1 MATNILR
8 NTMIAKA
15 VSDSVQRVEMNYIEC
30 LIRKS
35 EIESM
40 YTLNHAIQRD
50 KAERKAYFDAITLK
64 PKYIRFI
71 QEKEGT
77 HGSALMWS
85 KEFID
90 KLDNEFIQ
98 KYM

>member
-1 MATNILR
+1 
-8 NTMIAKA
+8 MIAKA
-15 VSDSVQRVEMNYIEC
+15 INEDIQKVEMNYLDC
-30 LIRKS
+30 LIIKS
-35 EIESM
+35 ERDLM
-40 YTLNHAIQRD
+40 HTLDHAIQRD

-71 QEKEGT
+71 QEKEKT

-85 KEFID
+85 RDFID

>member
-1 MATNILR
+1 
-8 NTMIAKA
+8 MIVRA
-15 VSDSVQRVEMNYIEC
+15 VNEDIQRVDMNYLDC
-30 LIRKS
+30 LIIKTQRS
-35 EIESM
+35 LM
-40 YTLNHAIQRD
+40 YTLDHALQKD

-71 QEKEGT
+71 QEKEKTYGP
-77 HGSALMWS
+77 ALMWS
-85 KEFID
+85 REFID

>member
-1 MATNILR
+1 
-8 NTMIAKA
+8 MIVRA
-15 VSDSVQRVEMNYIEC
+15 VNEDIQKINMNYLDC
-30 LIRKS
+30 LIIKTQRS
-35 EIESM
+35 LM
-40 YTLNHAIQRD
+40 YTLDHALQKD

-71 QEKEGT
+71 QEKEKTYGP
-77 HGSALMWS
+77 ALMWS
-85 KEFID
+85 REFID

>member
-1 MATNILR
+1 MVVS
-8 NTMIAKA
+8 A
-15 VSDSVQRVEMNYIEC
+15 VNEDIQKINMNYLDC
-30 LIRKS
+30 LIIKTQRS
-35 EIESM
+35 LM
-40 YTLNHAIQRD
+40 YTLNHALQKD

-71 QEKEGT
+71 QEKEKT
-77 HGSALMWS
+77 HGSAIMWS
-85 KEFID
+85 REFID

>member
-1 MATNILR
+1 
-8 NTMIAKA
+8 MIVKA
-15 VSDSVQRVEMNYIEC
+15 INEDIQKVEMNYLDC
-30 LIRKS
+30 LIVKS
-35 EIESM
+35 ERDLM
-40 YTLNHAIQRD
+40 YTLDHALQRD

-71 QEKEGT
+71 QEKEKI
-77 HGSALMWS
+77 HGSAIMWS
-85 KEFID
+85 REFID

>member
-1 MATNILR
+1 
-8 NTMIAKA
+8 MIVKA
-15 VSDSVQRVEMNYIEC
+15 INEDIQKVEMNYLDC
-30 LIRKS
+30 LIVKS
-35 EIESM
+35 ERDLM
-40 YTLNHAIQRD
+40 YTLDHALQRD

-71 QEKEGT
+71 QEKEKT

-85 KEFID
+85 RDFID

>member
-1 MATNILR
+1 
-8 NTMIAKA
+8 MIVKA
-15 VSDSVQRVEMNYIEC
+15 LTEDVQRIDLNYLDA
-30 LIRKS
+30 LIIKS
-35 EIESM
+35 ERDLM
-40 YTLNHAIQRD
+40 YSLDHALQKD

-71 QEKEGT
+71 QEKEKIY
-77 HGSALMWS
+77 GSALMWS
-85 KEFID
+85 RDFID